1 MRAVAIVV
9 WLLVLLAMTWF
20 AIKNAH
26 PVTLHGFFDYQW
38 NAPLVLVLLAF
49 FAGGVTLGLL
59 ASMASVFR
67 LKREISKMKAHQRK
81 QEKLAAAVVQGG
93 QSFANPTSA
102 EPTVDSTIAPAAA
115 ATSALP
121 PPKP

>member
-26 PVTLHGFFDYQW
+26 PVTLHGFFDYHW

-67 LKREISKMKAHQRK
+67 LKREISKLKTHQRK
-81 QEKLAAAVVQGG
+81 QEKLATAVGQGG
-93 QSFANPTSA
+93 QSFANPSSANSTST
-102 EPTVDSTIAPAAA
+102 EPASTTPALTA
-115 ATSALP
+115 